1 MIVQYVFQKAYTNT
15 KFLEVKAK
23 CDVLKLV
30 SESKT
35 ASLGG
40 LSLYQTIEKFP
51 KPVWKKRWKTFIVSC
66 DKDKGDFSYSCKL
79 FEFRG
84 ILCRHIIKIIEFED
98 INVIPER
105 YILSRWR
112 KDIVRPYENIRVSY
126 YDLEEF
132 DRVKRV
138 RELSQRHCYLSSL
151 ALHGDE
157 TFLMYKEATN
167 DVRAMLE
174 EALGIERTGGE
185 GGGWWD
191 PSVRKVYGRR
201 RIRPKDQNQRHL
213 TKNAAPQPEGGTK
226 DPVDKRHNGRGTK
239 NRKPHPSE
247 KGAKAKKRKN
257 GREDHNREEEDNCIN
272 YTPPQTQHDG
282 VQMDTYPHLQ
292 ASVGNGDPINY
303 GDTPSCSFDMCN
315 ITTSPILH
323 PYWSGNN

>member
-15 KFLEVKAK
+15 KFLEVKAE
-23 CDVLKLV
+23 CDALKLV

-40 LSLYQTIEKFP
+40 LSVYQAVEKFP

-66 DKDKGDFSYSCKL
+66 DKDKGDFSCSCKL

-98 INVIPER
+98 VNVIPER

-112 KDIVRPYENIRVSY
+112 KDIVRPYEDIRVSY
-126 YDLEEF
+126 YDPEEF

-151 ALHGDE
+151 ALHSDE
-157 TFLMYKEATN
+157 TFLMYKEATDN
-167 DVRAMLE
+167 VRAMLE

-257 GREDHNREEEDNCIN
+257 GREDHNRKRMTLLTTRHHKPSMMVYKWTHTLIFKQVLAMEIQLIMV
-272 YTPPQTQHDG
+272 T
-282 VQMDTYPHLQ
+282 HLLV
-292 ASVGNGDPINY
+292 ALICV
-303 GDTPSCSFDMCN
+303 M
-315 ITTSPILH
+315 
-323 PYWSGNN
+323 

>member
-15 KFLEVKAK
+15 KFLEVKAE
-23 CDVLKLV
+23 CDALKLV

-40 LSLYQTIEKFP
+40 LSLYQAVEKFP

-66 DKDKGDFSYSCKL
+66 DKDKGDFSCSCKL

-98 INVIPER
+98 VNVIPER

-112 KDIVRPYENIRVSY
+112 KDIVRPYEDIRVSY
-126 YDLEEF
+126 YDPEEF

-151 ALHGDE
+151 ALHSDE

-257 GREDHNREEEDNCIN
+257 GREDHNREEEDDFID

-315 ITTSPILH
+315 VTTSPILH